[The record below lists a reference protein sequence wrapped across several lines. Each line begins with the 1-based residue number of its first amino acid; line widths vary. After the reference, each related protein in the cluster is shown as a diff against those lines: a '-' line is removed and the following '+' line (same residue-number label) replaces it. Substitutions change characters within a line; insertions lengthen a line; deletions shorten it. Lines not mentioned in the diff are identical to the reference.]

1 MREAVGGAWLFYII
15 IGFLGI
21 YILFIGF
28 IMNYAS
34 AYRASN
40 YVIEYIEE
48 YEGRVNVAG
57 SDVAGMLQ
65 TKYGYNAQSNGIDT
79 TCRKNA
85 NGAVY
90 TVKTYIPFNIPL
102 LDLKIKIPVANETK
116 TIYGMDCK

>member
-21 YILFIGF
+21 YIVFIGF

-48 YEGRVNVAG
+48 YEGRANVGG
-57 SDVAGMLQ
+57 SDLAGILN
-65 TKYGYNAQSNGIDT
+65 TKYGYDASSNGIST
-79 TCRKNA
+79 VCRRNA

-90 TVKTYIPFNIPL
+90 TVTTYIPFEIPL
-102 LDLKIKIPVANETK
+102 LNLKIKIPVVNETK
-116 TIYGMDCK
+116 TIYGMDC